1 MRSRNHVF
9 FRGQALFGFR
19 VVFFSGSIG
28 YYIMQIAR
36 ISAEVF
42 MNKVI
47 CVYASSSNLI
57 DRKYF
62 DIASRLGEAIARN
75 GDTLLFGG
83 GVRGLMG
90 AAATAVHRHNGRV
103 VGIIPEALNQKG
115 VVYETCDE
123 LIVTKSLR
131 ERKAIM
137 DERSDAFIALPGGFG
152 TLEELLEI
160 ITLKQLKYH
169 NKPIVILNFD
179 GFFDALLEQFGHI
192 MDQHFAKPESS
203 LLYHVT
209 TDTEDALEYIE
220 TYKPIEIRE
229 KWLT

>member
-1 MRSRNHVF
+1 MD
-9 FRGQALFGFR
+9 
-19 VVFFSGSIG
+19 
-28 YYIMQIAR
+28 
-36 ISAEVF
+36 
-42 MNKVI
+42 KVI

-57 DRKYF
+57 DDKYF
-62 DIASRLGEAIARN
+62 DIAARLGEAIASN

-83 GVRGLMG
+83 GIRGLMG
-90 AAATAVHRHNGRV
+90 AAAMAVHKHNGKV
-103 VGIIPEALNQKG
+103 IGIIPEAMNLAG

-152 TLEELLEI
+152 TIEELLEI

-169 NKPIVILNFD
+169 NRPVVILNVN
-179 GFFDALLEQFGHI
+179 GYFDALLEQFRHI
-192 MDQHFAKPESS
+192 MNQRFAKPESS
-203 LLYHVT
+203 LLYYVT
-209 TDTEDALEYIE
+209 ADVEDALEYID
-220 TYKPIEIRE
+220 TYEPIEFRD

>member
-1 MRSRNHVF
+1 
-9 FRGQALFGFR
+9 
-19 VVFFSGSIG
+19 
-28 YYIMQIAR
+28 
-36 ISAEVF
+36 

-62 DIASRLGEAIARN
+62 DIASQLGEAIARN

-179 GFFDALLEQFGHI
+179 GFSMHCWN
-192 MDQHFAKPESS
+192 SS
-203 LLYHVT
+203 GTSWISISPNLNQACSTMSQQIQKMHWSISRHT
-209 TDTEDALEYIE
+209 SRS
-220 TYKPIEIRE
+220 K
-229 KWLT
+229 

>member
-1 MRSRNHVF
+1 MD
-9 FRGQALFGFR
+9 
-19 VVFFSGSIG
+19 
-28 YYIMQIAR
+28 
-36 ISAEVF
+36 
-42 MNKVI
+42 KVI

-57 DRKYF
+57 DGKYF
-62 DIASRLGEAIARN
+62 HIAARLGEAIARN

-83 GVRGLMG
+83 GIRGLMG
-90 AAATAVHRHNGRV
+90 ATATAAHRHNGRV

-123 LIVTKSLR
+123 LVITKSLR

-169 NKPIVILNFD
+169 SKPIVILNCD
-179 GFFDALLEQFGHI
+179 GFFDALLEQFRHI
-192 MDQHFAKPESS
+192 MDRHFAKPESS
-203 LLYHVT
+203 LLYHVAA
-209 TDTEDALEYIE
+209 DVEDALEYID
-220 TYKPIEIRE
+220 TYEPVEFRD